1 VVGERVQE
9 VGAVEL
15 LQSPGVMVLTD
26 RRAQACLEC
35 HGVESHDDLLVVV
48 VAWSY
53 VQ

>member
-1 VVGERVQE
+1 
-9 VGAVEL
+9 L
-15 LQSPGVMVLTD
+15 LQCGRINVLAD

-48 VAWSY
+48 AWSY

>member
-1 VVGERVQE
+1 

-15 LQSPGVMVLTD
+15 LQCAGVKILLD

-35 HGVESHDDLLVVV
+35 HGVDSHDVLLVV
-48 VAWSY
+48 VAWSN